1 MTKYYNK
8 LVRDKIPEIISNS
21 GSLPLYHYATSE
33 EYYRL
38 LCKKLIEEI
47 SEFIESDSLE
57 ELADICEVVE
67 SILKYKGVTHGIFK
81 EIVENKRNK
90 NGSFNDRIIL
100 EGVENGNL

>member
-8 LVRDKIPEIISNS
+8 LVRDKIPEIISDS
-21 GSLPLYHYATSE
+21 GSSPLYHYATSE
-33 EYYRL
+33 EYYKL
-38 LCKKLIEEI
+38 LCEKLIEEV
-47 SEFIESDSLE
+47 SEFMESDSLE
-57 ELADICEVVE
+57 ELADIYEVIE

-100 EGVENGNL
+100 ERIENGNL